1 MIRQFAQITLLTGT
15 LLVGLVPLALA
26 GPHGMPPVSTGV
38 VARVTAV
45 DPKTGTATL
54 QTQDGEVFYKSKYTV
69 GKVGS
74 KVECDRIDA
83 GPHPQFEHCQ
93 PWK

>member
-1 MIRQFAQITLLTGT
+1 MMRQFVQITLLTGT
-15 LLVGLVPLALA
+15 LLVGLVPLARA
-26 GPHGMPPVSTGV
+26 EQPPVSTGM

-45 DPKTGTATL
+45 DTKTGMATL
-54 QTQDGEVFYKSKYTV
+54 QTADGEVFHKSKCIV

-74 KVECDRIDA
+74 KVECDRIDD
-83 GPHPQFEHCQ
+83 GPVPQFRNCQ